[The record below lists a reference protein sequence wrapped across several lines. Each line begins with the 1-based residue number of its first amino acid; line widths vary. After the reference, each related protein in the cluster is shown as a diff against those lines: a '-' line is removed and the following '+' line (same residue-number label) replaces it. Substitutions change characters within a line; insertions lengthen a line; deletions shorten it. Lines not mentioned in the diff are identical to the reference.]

1 VAKFSSNSYTCCE
14 EFSSNDFGSLGV
26 DIFTAVKLIEIKSKK
41 NKTKSQSCV
50 KVSKSISIHVY
61 LDTCSV

>member
-1 VAKFSSNSYTCCE
+1 VAKFSSNSYTCM
-14 EFSSNDFGSLGV
+14 NGV
-26 DIFTAVKLIEIKSKK
+26 DIFTVVKLIERKSKK

-61 LDTCSV
+61 LDTCSVYLDI